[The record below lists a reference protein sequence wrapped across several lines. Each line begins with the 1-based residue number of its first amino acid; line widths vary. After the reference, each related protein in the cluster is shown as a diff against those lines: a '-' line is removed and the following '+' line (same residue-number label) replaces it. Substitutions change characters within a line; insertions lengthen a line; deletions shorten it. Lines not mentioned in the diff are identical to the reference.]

1 MAKTLGLALGSGG
14 ARGWAHIGVI
24 RALMEADIP
33 IHAIAGASIGAFVGA
48 IHAAGEL
55 DELEEFVRELDWK
68 GIMALFDLTFPTSG
82 LLDGNKVYELL
93 TEHLLDLCIEDAGI
107 PFCCVATD
115 LITGQEVQLRTGS
128 MADAVRASISIPG
141 VFTPFEREGCFLG
154 DGGIVNPVPVDVV
167 RQMGSDLVLAVNLN
181 HSPSPIDREEEEEE
195 SELESESD
203 TDEAA
208 NSHRDPKSSSIGSK
222 ESKIE
227 IKQTLA
233 HTKIQTAKGDTTN
246 QKTEHQELSIIT
258 RIRQKYRSIQESI
271 QEGVQTKLN
280 NWFPDQTD
288 QRPSPNIFDIIG
300 TTLNVMEQQ
309 ITRQRLEQSPPDILI
324 QPDLRDFGI
333 FDFHQADAI
342 IQAGY
347 RQAMAQIPDL
357 KELLNRGGD
366 DRN

>member
-93 TEHLLDLCIEDAGI
+93 TQHLLDLCIEDAGI

-115 LITGQEVQLRTGS
+115 LITGQEVQLRTGC

-141 VFTPFEREGCFLG
+141 VFTPFEREGYFLG

-167 RQMGSDLVLAVNLN
+167 REMGSDLVLAVNLN
-181 HSPSPIDREEEEEE
+181 HTPSPIDREEDEEDDEG
-195 SELESESD
+195 ELEI
-203 TDEAA
+203 EASA
-208 NSHRDPKSSSIGSK
+208 AQAVEQHQDPDVSSI
-222 ESKIE
+222 ESQIDIE
-227 IKQTLA
+227 KTVTN
-233 HTKIQTAKGDTTN
+233 TKTQTADGETID
-246 QKTEHQELSIIT
+246 QQEVSIIT
-258 RIRQKYRSIQESI
+258 RIRQKYRSIQESL
-271 QEGVQTKLN
+271 QDSVQTKLS
-280 NWFPDQTD
+280 NWFPDQSD

-324 QPDLRDFGI
+324 QPDLSDFGI

-347 RQAMAQIPDL
+347 RQTMAQIPDL
-357 KELLNRGGD
+357 KTLLNGGGD
-366 DRN
+366 GEA

>member
-33 IHAIAGASIGAFVGA
+33 IHALAGASVGAFVGA

-55 DELEEFVRELDWK
+55 NQLEEFVRELDWK
-68 GIMALFDLTFPTSG
+68 GIMALFDLIFPTRG

-115 LITGQEVQLRTGS
+115 LITGQEVRLRAGS
-128 MADAVRASISIPG
+128 MADAVRASIAIPG

-167 RQMGSDLVLAVNLN
+167 REMGSDLVLAVNLN

-195 SELESESD
+195 SEWEPESD
-203 TDEAA
+203 SDQAA
-208 NSHRDPKSSSIGSK
+208 NSHRDPKSSSTEPK
-222 ESKIE
+222 EVD
-227 IKQTLA
+227 
-233 HTKIQTAKGDTTN
+233 TKIQPVNEDTT
-246 QKTEHQELSIIT
+246 EPQEASIIT
-258 RIRQKYRSIQESI
+258 RIRQEYRSLQESL
-271 QEGVQTKLN
+271 QERVQIKLN
-280 NWFPDQTD
+280 NWFPDPTD
-288 QRPSPNIFDIIG
+288 QGPSPNIFDIIG

-324 QPDLRDFGI
+324 QPDLSHFGI

-342 IQAGY
+342 IQTGY
-347 RQAMAQIPDL
+347 RQARAQIPQL
-357 KELLNRGGD
+357 KELLKADGGD
-366 DRN
+366 GTETGQSTGT